1 MSTPALYSDPLMLV
15 TSTSCGRSSGC
26 FIESLGHHWEFLEAF
41 GLGSLSTN
49 GGVCTAWE
57 CGQPLGL
64 AAAPQHHWTRLGGG
78 ARRQGLAAEPVT
90 IAGTNHEWAPEVLQR
105 AAAPAAMEVAAPG

>member
-1 MSTPALYSDPLMLV
+1 MFVQLGGGAPAPASVYN
-15 TSTSCGRSSGC
+15 
-26 FIESLGHHWEFLEAF
+26 IEHVGNLWEFLGAF

-90 IAGTNHEWAPEVLQR
+90 IAGTTNS
-105 AAAPAAMEVAAPG
+105 